1 MNFQESA
8 TKKSYP
14 SYSCE
19 NVNFTVAFNLPVLK
33 RNILKNTVILLL
45 TIAVIFP
52 AKSGIV
58 VNGVK
63 ISSGLADTTSH
74 SENTFLYRFTE
85 SFESHPDFSS
95 SFSPWQLLDIDGDF
109 TWGIGGTTFPGQYE
123 PMSFMVFNP
132 TSTEPPLT
140 SAAIQARSGEKFA
153 ACFASNAEQND
164 DWLITPAL
172 FADSATTLS
181 FWVKS
186 FTSQFGLERFR
197 VGISVTDTLPESF
210 TIISGANYL
219 TAPADD
225 WQNII
230 FDLNAYNGQ
239 RIYIGIQC
247 ISDNSFIFM
256 LDDFSFTTYITR
268 TNTLTGLVT
277 DAFNGKP
284 VSGATISVS
293 GQVTTTDANGNYFV
307 SSIPFGSLE
316 ADFTAS
322 NTSGPAPLAVSFTEQ
337 SSEGTHTLICSK
349 EGYLT
354 YSNKRIEIPPGE
366 TLQLNISLSPVLNAG
381 AVRFVLNWGAFPA
394 DLDSHLVTPEIDGQ
408 SYHLFYDNAGND
420 TSTPFAKLDFDV
432 LSGFGPETMTIYKRY
447 AGTYKYYVH
456 NFSEAPSITVSG
468 AVLQIYD
475 STGLLHTLKVPS
487 AGNGLYWYVGDLEGT
502 TAGFT
507 LKNQLLQ
514 YPPAPAK
521 GISKRHGRKSPDSRL
536 KNPATW
542 YWDFG
547 DGSTSGLKDPVHT
560 YLNNGTYNV
569 SLTVTSYTAQ
579 SSVTKEGLIQ
589 AGVLGNQSNIPVPEV
604 TIYPVPAERYLMIGS
619 DEKIVAFTIFDQKG
633 IEILQGEAAPGSQR
647 INIEPL
653 EPGVYTIRIRT
664 AKGQVTKAFIIN

>member
-1 MNFQESA
+1 M
-8 TKKSYP
+8 
-14 SYSCE
+14 
-19 NVNFTVAFNLPVLK
+19 AFNFPALK
-33 RNILKNTVILLL
+33 KNMIKYTVILFL
-45 TIAVIFP
+45 TVAVIFP
-52 AKSGIV
+52 AMSGIA
-58 VNGVK
+58 VNGVQ

-210 TIISGANYL
+210 AIISGANYL

-322 NTSGPAPLAVSFTEQ
+322 NTSGPAPLTVSFTDQ
-337 SSEGTHTLICSK
+337 SAEGTHTLICSK

-354 YSNKRIEIPPGE
+354 YSNNRVEIPPGE

-381 AVRFVLNWGAFPA
+381 SVRFVLNWGAFPS
-394 DLDSHLVTPEIDGQ
+394 DLDSHLITPEIDGQ

-432 LSGFGPETMTIYKRY
+432 LSGFGPETMTIYKRFP
-447 AGTYKYYVH
+447 GTYKYYVH
-456 NFSEAPSITVSG
+456 NFSEAPSITVSE

-475 STGLLHTLKVPS
+475 STGLLQTLKVPS
-487 AGNGLYWYVGDLEGT
+487 SGNGLYWYVGDLDGN
-502 TAGFT
+502 TATFT

-514 YPPAPAK
+514 QPPSPVTITHPPREK
-521 GISKRHGRKSPDSRL
+521 KSRENQFR
-536 KNPATW
+536 NPSVW
-542 YWDFG
+542 LWDFG
-547 DGSTSGLKDPVHT
+547 DGSTSGLKDPIHT
-560 YLNNGTYNV
+560 YLSNGSYSV
-569 SLTVTSYTAQ
+569 SLTVSNQSAQ

-589 AGVLGNQSNIPVPEV
+589 VGVLGYQNSAVLPGVS
-604 TIYPVPAERYLMIGS
+604 IYPVPADRFLVIKS
-619 DEKIVAFTIFDQKG
+619 DEKITSFTIFDQKG
-633 IEILQGEAAPGSQR
+633 IGIVQGEAAPGSQR